1 MTYLKVT
8 QLDVE
13 TECQTNEQMENKNF
27 VKRQAQ
33 RQISFNENANHVPYT
48 SDFFLA
54 TDFSSH
60 HSVLSFKKK
69 IRERL
74 KNIVNAVRFQIR
86 ASRKQFGY
94 IE

>member
-33 RQISFNENANHVPYT
+33 RQISFNENANHVP
-48 SDFFLA
+48 
-54 TDFSSH
+54 
-60 HSVLSFKKK
+60 
-69 IRERL
+69 
-74 KNIVNAVRFQIR
+74 
-86 ASRKQFGY
+86 
-94 IE
+94 